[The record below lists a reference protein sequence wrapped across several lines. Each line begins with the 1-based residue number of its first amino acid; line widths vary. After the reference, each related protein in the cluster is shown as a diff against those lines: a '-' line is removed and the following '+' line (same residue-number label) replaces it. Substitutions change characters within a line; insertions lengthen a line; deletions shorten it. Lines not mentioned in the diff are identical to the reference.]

1 MKEPCPKCGAKRTQF
16 EGQTSWE
23 CGSYS
28 MYVPGLNPFWAH
40 AESEHCRCRQRV
52 SELEKQMRPDESI
65 ADWVINELCDELECD
80 GDEIVGRVRSLKET
94 LAKISDAAGQSHRR
108 VQELVEGIER
118 VLPDLNCKM
127 LTPYYNNLKSI
138 LRS

>member
-40 AESEHCRCRQRV
+40 AESEHCKCRQRV
-52 SELEKQMRPDESI
+52 KQLE
-65 ADWVINELCDELECD
+65 
-80 GDEIVGRVRSLKET
+80 
-94 LAKISDAAGQSHRR
+94 
-108 VQELVEGIER
+108 EGIER
-118 VLPDLNCKM
+118 VLPELNCKM

-138 LRS
+138 LRN